1 MDTVKGMAKI
11 PFTLEKWLKDKS
23 QRVETR
29 DGRIVHNIWRV
40 KEPTY
45 TNNRKAEVCALI
57 DGEEDALVF
66 FEGGRYL
73 PTTRDT
79 DSPFDLFIVTPELEL
94 TEFEQS
100 VRNCIIENL
109 TTHIKDGNG
118 GEMSSTVFIDGE
130 TTKKMATELL
140 KLAREELVKQGYV
153 IEKKLFHDAVEKI
166 DDRYKAEMCVEYS
179 LHCKVENGTRHAVM
193 NWNEFQK
200 IAQHFIDRGEAEALN
215 DLPRWKKIGRGNN
228 YSSEVKFAING
239 RYLEM
244 NDTLN
249 DVYEVALS
257 NLEKL
262 PKEE

>member
-79 DSPFDLFIVTPELEL
+79 DNPFDLFIVTPELEL

-118 GEMSSTVFIDGE
+118 GEMSSTVFIDGD
-130 TTKKMATELL
+130 TTKKLASELFGIARTQLQTEGLVTMEHL
-140 KLAREELVKQGYV
+140 NIACEAEYQSGLADGK
-153 IEKKLFHDAVEKI
+153 
-166 DDRYKAEMCVEYS
+166 
-179 LHCKVENGTRHAVM
+179 N
-193 NWNEFQK
+193 
-200 IAQHFIDRGEAEALN
+200 EALN

>member
-1 MDTVKGMAKI
+1 MAKI

-79 DSPFDLFIVTPELEL
+79 DNPFDLFIVTPELEL

-118 GEMSSTVFIDGE
+118 GEMSSTVFIDGD
-130 TTKKMATELL
+130 TTKKLASELFGIARTQLQTEGLVTMEHL
-140 KLAREELVKQGYV
+140 NIACEAEYQSGLADGK
-153 IEKKLFHDAVEKI
+153 
-166 DDRYKAEMCVEYS
+166 
-179 LHCKVENGTRHAVM
+179 N
-193 NWNEFQK
+193 
-200 IAQHFIDRGEAEALN
+200 EALN